1 MVCKRFA
8 LGLLFC
14 VCLVTRLQAQSV
26 SPPEAVVPSYDPLD
40 RSDLTDQ
47 STFQKTEN
55 LFGQWT
61 DTDNRQR
68 EFRTIGDELSWRL
81 RRTTRREQALP
92 GFGGVRLVV
101 WDEDHFDSRER
112 GWGPESSFE
121 QNRTFAGFNWRQQ
134 PTNRAQ
140 FEFGY
145 LNQTW
150 DEPGRDDRRF
160 HFWSIN
166 LHY

>member
-1 MVCKRFA
+1 MCKRFA

-26 SPPEAVVPSYDPLD
+26 SPPEAVVPSFDQMD
-40 RSDLTDQ
+40 RSDLMDQ
-47 STFQKTEN
+47 ASFHKTKN
-55 LFGQWT
+55 LFRQWT
-61 DTDNRQR
+61 DIDNRSR
-68 EFRTIGDELSWRL
+68 EFRAIGDDLSWRL

-92 GFGGVRLVV
+92 GFDGVRLVV
-101 WDEDHFDSRER
+101 WDEDHFDSRDR
-112 GWGPESSFE
+112 GWGPETSFE
-121 QNRTFAGFNWRQQ
+121 QNRTFAGLNWGLN
-134 PTNRAQ
+134 PSNSSH

-160 HFWSIN
+160 HFLSIN
-166 LHY
+166 FNY